1 MKSNRVAPYFGEVK
15 AKEEQPLEKMRER
28 LARHTKCQTLIISST
43 TIFNME
49 ALEPLQEIMVQV
61 SLLTLFIFREIIF
74 ELLTSFILNFKGF
87 FNIYKLLTC
96 NKTNECNRACAIK
109 VLNVLANIVLYFIQ
123 NLRP

>member
-49 ALEPLQEIMVQV
+49 VLEPLQEIMVQV
-61 SLLTLFIFREIIF
+61 SLLIY
-74 ELLTSFILNFKGF
+74 SFL
-87 FNIYKLLTC
+87 C
-96 NKTNECNRACAIK
+96 NVMNCEFACK
-109 VLNVLANIVLYFIQ
+109 
-123 NLRP
+123 

>member
-49 ALEPLQEIMVQV
+49 VLEPLQEIMVQV
-61 SLLTLFIFREIIF
+61 SLLTLFIFMQRHELLIFLQIISSARSSIFFGQSLILFREIIF
-74 ELLTSFILNFKGF
+74 KFVRSITLNFKVF
-87 FNIYKLLTC
+87 FNKA
-96 NKTNECNRACAIK
+96 NE
-109 VLNVLANIVLYFIQ
+109 
-123 NLRP
+123 

>member
-61 SLLTLFIFREIIF
+61 SLLTYSFLCNVMNCLQIISLAKSSIFLDR
-74 ELLTSFILNFKGF
+74 
-87 FNIYKLLTC
+87 
-96 NKTNECNRACAIK
+96 
-109 VLNVLANIVLYFIQ
+109 V
-123 NLRP
+123 